1 MPASLVP
8 DPHVPTRPLK
18 VALLGESLVDESAMS
33 VLVEAVLGGPF
44 QRVQPNLRA
53 RGWPSVLQI
62 LPAIARHL
70 HFNTDADGLVVL
82 VDADDSEP
90 HTAAH
95 EAPGYFHPR
104 CRLCQ
109 VRASFRRATKNLP
122 PARGRE
128 RVLRA
133 AGLAV
138 PAAEAW
144 YLCGRDETVGEAGWL
159 AAREAQHVPYTRR
172 ELKLRVYGTER
183 PTLPQA
189 VAAATAAARRHARD
203 LRRLENDFLG
213 FATMADDLRGWTRA
227 LALRDDEAASRESG
241 NGVRSDDVK

>member
-1 MPASLVP
+1 MKRALPP
-8 DPHVPTRPLK
+8 DPHHPARPPRI
-18 VALLGESLVDESAMS
+18 ALLGESIVDETATAI
-33 VLVEAVLGGPF
+33 LAEAVLGGPF
-44 QRVQPNLRA
+44 ERVQPNLRA

-70 HFNTDADGLVVL
+70 HFHTDADGLIVL

-109 VRASFRRATKNLP
+109 LRATFRRATKTLP

-133 AGLAV
+133 VGLAV

-144 YLCGRDETVGEAGWL
+144 YLCGLDETVGEAGWIE
-159 AAREAQHVPYTRR
+159 ARAEGRVPYTRR

-183 PTLPQA
+183 PTLPLA
-189 VAAATAAARRHARD
+189 LERATAAARRHARD
-203 LRRLENDFLG
+203 LRRLENDFPG
-213 FATMADDLRGWTRA
+213 FAAMADELRSWPRA
-227 LALRDDEAASRESG
+227 LALRSPRESASG
-241 NGVRSDDVK
+241 

>member
-1 MPASLVP
+1 MATSTNPVSGASG
-8 DPHVPTRPLK
+8 RPLRL
-18 VALLGESLVDESAMS
+18 ALLGESLVDESALAI
-33 VLVEAVLGGPF
+33 LVEGVLGAPF
-44 QRVQPNLRA
+44 ERVQPNLRA

-90 HTAAH
+90 HGAAH

-109 VRASFRRATKNLP
+109 LRAAFRRATRHLP
-122 PARGRE
+122 PARGRT
-128 RVLRA
+128 RILRA
-133 AGLAV
+133 VGLAV

-144 YLCGRDETVGEAGWL
+144 YLCGLDERVGEEAWV
-159 AAREAQHVPYTRR
+159 RERTDGLVPYTRR
-172 ELKLRVYGTER
+172 ELKQRVYGTER

-189 VAAATAAARRHARD
+189 VAQATAAARRHARD
-203 LRRLENDFLG
+203 PRRLENDFPG
-213 FATMADDLRGWTRA
+213 FAVLASDLRRWTLASA
-227 LALRDDEAASRESG
+227 LGGEAKTGPET
-241 NGVRSDDVK
+241 

>member
-1 MPASLVP
+1 MAAPIAS
-8 DPHVPTRPLK
+8 DPHVPGRPLRI
-18 VALLGESLVDESAMS
+18 ALLGESLVDESALA
-33 VLVEAVLGGPF
+33 VLVEAVLGEPF
-44 QRVQPNLRA
+44 MRVQPNLRA
-53 RGWPSVLQI
+53 RGWPSVLQV

-82 VDADDSEP
+82 VDADDTEP

-95 EAPGYFHPR
+95 EAPDYFHPR

-109 VRASFRRATKNLP
+109 LRAAFRRATKNLP
-122 PARGRE
+122 AARGRA

-144 YLCGRDETVGEAGWL
+144 YLCGRDEQVGEEQWRAERDAG
-159 AAREAQHVPYTRR
+159 RVPYTRR

-189 VAAATAAARRHARD
+189 VTHAAAAARRHARD

-213 FATMADDLRGWTRA
+213 FAVMADDLRGWRRSV
-227 LALRDDEAASRESG
+227 ALRRA
-241 NGVRSDDVK
+241 

>member
-1 MPASLVP
+1 MTGHIPLSP
-8 DPHVPTRPLK
+8 DPHAAPARPLRL
-18 VALLGESLVDESAMS
+18 ALLGESLVDESALAI
-33 VLVEAVLGGPF
+33 LVEGVLGAPF
-44 QRVQPNLRA
+44 VRVQPNLRA

-82 VDADDSEP
+82 VDADDTEP
-90 HTAAH
+90 HSAAH
-95 EAPGYFHPR
+95 EAPGYFHRR

-109 VRASFRRATKNLP
+109 LRASFRRATRNLP

-144 YLCGRDETVGEAGWL
+144 YLCGLDAQVGEAGWS
-159 AAREAQHVPYTRR
+159 ADREAGRVPYTRR
-172 ELKLRVYGTER
+172 ELKQRVYGTER

-189 VAAATAAARRHARD
+189 VAHATAAAKRHARD
-203 LRRLENDFLG
+203 LRRLENDFPG
-213 FATMADDLRGWTRA
+213 FAALAEDLRGWLKVMT
-227 LALRDDEAASRESG
+227 LR
-241 NGVRSDDVK
+241 

>member
-1 MPASLVP
+1 MDAPSLS
-8 DPHVPTRPLK
+8 DPQTPTRRRLR
-18 VALLGESLVDESAMS
+18 VALLGESLVDESAMAI
-33 VLVEAVLGGPF
+33 LVEAALGRPF
-44 QRVQPNLRA
+44 ERVQPGLRA

-70 HFNTDADGLVVL
+70 HFNTNADGLVVL

-90 HTAAH
+90 HTPSH

-109 VRASFRRATKNLP
+109 LRASFRRATRNLP

-133 AGLAV
+133 IGLAV

-144 YLCGRDETVGEAGWL
+144 YLCGRDEQVGEAQWIAERDAG
-159 AAREAQHVPYTRR
+159 RTPYTRR

-189 VAAATAAARRHARD
+189 VAHATAAARRHARD
-203 LRRLENDFLG
+203 LRRLEYDFPG
-213 FATMADDLRGWTRA
+213 FAAMAGDLRGWDRS
-227 LALRDDEAASRESG
+227 LALLSDRAGLAEA
-241 NGVRSDDVK
+241 

>member
-1 MPASLVP
+1 MRSALPA
-8 DPHVPTRPLK
+8 DPQRPSRRPRL
-18 VALLGESLVDESAMS
+18 ALLGESVVDEAAMGI
-33 VLVEAVLGGPF
+33 LTEAVLGGPF
-44 QRVQPNLRA
+44 ERVQPNLRA

-70 HFNTDADGLVVL
+70 HFQTDADGLVVL

-95 EAPGYFHPR
+95 EAPSYFHPR
-104 CRLCQ
+104 CRMCQ
-109 VRASFRRATKNLP
+109 LRAAFRRATKTLP

-133 AGLAV
+133 VGLAV

-144 YLCGRDETVGEAGWL
+144 YLCGLDETVGEENWV
-159 AAREAQHVPYTRR
+159 AARQEGGAPYTRR

-183 PTLPQA
+183 PTLPLA
-189 VAAATAAARRHARD
+189 LERASAAARRHARD
-203 LRRLENDFLG
+203 LRRLENDFPG
-213 FATMADDLRGWTRA
+213 FAAMAEDLRGWSRS
-227 LALRDDEAASRESG
+227 LALREQAA
-241 NGVRSDDVK
+241 DPA

>member
-1 MPASLVP
+1 MDAHILS
-8 DPHVPTRPLK
+8 DPHASPRRRLR
-18 VALLGESLVDESAMS
+18 VALLGESLVDESAMAI
-33 VLVEAVLGGPF
+33 LVEAALGRPF
-44 QRVQPNLRA
+44 ERVQPNLRA

-70 HFNTDADGLVVL
+70 HFNTNADGLVVL

-90 HTAAH
+90 HTPAH

-109 VRASFRRATKNLP
+109 LRASFRRATRNLP

-133 AGLAV
+133 IGLAV

-144 YLCGRDETVGEAGWL
+144 YLCGRDEQVGEASWN
-159 AAREAQHVPYTRR
+159 AEREAGRVPYTRR

-189 VAAATAAARRHARD
+189 VSHATAAARRHARD
-203 LRRLENDFLG
+203 LRRLEYDFPG
-213 FATMADDLRGWTRA
+213 FAVMAEDLRGWDRA
-227 LALRDDEAASRESG
+227 LALLASESPA
-241 NGVRSDDVK
+241 NSE

>member
-1 MPASLVP
+1 MGAPPLF
-8 DPHVPTRPLK
+8 DPHEPSRRLR
-18 VALLGESLVDESAMS
+18 VALLGESLVDESAMAI
-33 VLVEAVLGGPF
+33 LVEAALGRPF
-44 QRVQPNLRA
+44 ERVQPNLRA

-70 HFNTDADGLVVL
+70 HFNTRADGLVVL

-109 VRASFRRATKNLP
+109 LRASFRRATKNLP
-122 PARGRE
+122 PAQGRE

-133 AGLAV
+133 VGLAV

-144 YLCGRDETVGEAGWL
+144 YLCGRDEQVGEAGWI
-159 AAREAQHVPYTRR
+159 AEREAGRTLYTRR
-172 ELKLRVYGTER
+172 ELKFRVYGTER

-189 VAAATAAARRHARD
+189 VTQATAAARRHARD
-203 LRRLENDFLG
+203 LRRLENDFPG
-213 FATMADDLRGWTRA
+213 FARMADDLRSWDRA
-227 LALRDDEAASRESG
+227 LALRSGPPDRE
-241 NGVRSDDVK
+241 NA

>member
-1 MPASLVP
+1 MKGRRL
-8 DPHVPTRPLK
+8 RL
-18 VALLGESLVDESAMS
+18 ALLGESLVDESALG
-33 VLVEAVLGGPF
+33 VLVEGVLGGPF
-44 QRVQPNLRA
+44 ERVQPNLRA

-62 LPAIARHL
+62 LPAVARHL

-82 VDADDSEP
+82 VDSDDTEP
-90 HTAAH
+90 HGAAH

-109 VRASFRRATKNLP
+109 LRAAFRRATKTLP

-133 AGLAV
+133 IGLAV

-144 YLCGRDETVGEAGWL
+144 YLCGSDERMGEAAWA
-159 AAREAQHVPYTRR
+159 AAREVGQPAPYTRR
-172 ELKLRVYGTER
+172 ELKHLVYGTER

-189 VAAATAAARRHARD
+189 VKAATAAARRHARD
-203 LRRLENDFLG
+203 LRRLENDFPG
-213 FATMADDLRGWTRA
+213 FAALAADLREWGEINR
-227 LALRDDEAASRESG
+227 
-241 NGVRSDDVK
+241 

>member
-1 MPASLVP
+1 MGGAIVH
-8 DPHVPTRPLK
+8 DPHAAPSRRLR

-33 VLVEAVLGGPF
+33 IFVEAALGRPF
-44 QRVQPNLRA
+44 ERVQPNLRA

-109 VRASFRRATKNLP
+109 LRATFRRATKNLP
-122 PARGRE
+122 PARGRP

-144 YLCGRDETVGEAGWL
+144 YLCGLDERVGEAAWIAG
-159 AAREAQHVPYTRR
+159 REAGRPPYTRR

-189 VAAATAAARRHARD
+189 VAHATAAARRHARD
-203 LRRLENDFLG
+203 SRRLENDFPG
-213 FATMADDLRGWTRA
+213 FAVMMADIRGWDRA
-227 LALRDDEAASRESG
+227 LALREGGEAEA
-241 NGVRSDDVK
+241 

>member
-1 MPASLVP
+1 MAI
-8 DPHVPTRPLK
+8 
-18 VALLGESLVDESAMS
+18 
-33 VLVEAVLGGPF
+33 LVEAVLGRPF
-44 QRVQPNLRA
+44 ERVQPNLRA

-70 HFNTDADGLVVL
+70 HFNTNADGLVVL

-109 VRASFRRATKNLP
+109 LRASFRRATRNLP

-133 AGLAV
+133 IGLAV

-144 YLCGRDETVGEAGWL
+144 YLCGSDEQVGEAGWI
-159 AAREAQHVPYTRR
+159 ADREAGRAPYTRR
-172 ELKLRVYGTER
+172 ELKQRVYGTDR

-189 VAAATAAARRHARD
+189 VAQATAAARRHARD
-203 LRRLENDFLG
+203 LRRLEYDFPG
-213 FATMADDLRGWTRA
+213 FAVMAEDLRGWDRA
-227 LALRDDEAASRESG
+227 LALLASKSPANSE
-241 NGVRSDDVK
+241 

>member
-1 MPASLVP
+1 MGEAIIP
-8 DPHVPTRPLK
+8 DPGAPSRRRLR

-33 VLVEAVLGGPF
+33 ILVEAALGAPF
-44 QRVQPNLRA
+44 ERVQPNLRA
-53 RGWPSVLQI
+53 RGWPSVLQV

-109 VRASFRRATKNLP
+109 LRATFRRATKNLP

-144 YLCGRDETVGEAGWL
+144 YLCGLDEQVGEASWVAER
-159 AAREAQHVPYTRR
+159 AAGRLPYTRR
-172 ELKLRVYGTER
+172 ELKFRVYGTER

-189 VAAATAAARRHARD
+189 VAHATEAARRHARD
-203 LRRLENDFLG
+203 LRRLENDFPG
-213 FATMADDLRGWTRA
+213 FAAMAEDLRGWQRA
-227 LALRDDEAASRESG
+227 LALRGTGRPGDRT
-241 NGVRSDDVK
+241 